1 MSRQSNS
8 DHRSAITRRSL
19 LASAA
24 LLITTAGVHARVV
37 TKVLPWQP
45 NEAYPVKPVKPGERV
60 PTSSAYTGTVRMF
73 EEAGFSAAQIKD
85 RGKRRMRVAL

>member
-8 DHRSAITRRSL
+8 DHRSAVTRRSL

-37 TKVLPWQP
+37 TKVLPWRP
-45 NEAYPVKPVKPGERV
+45 NEAYPVKPVVPGF
-60 PTSSAYTGTVRMF
+60 TA
-73 EEAGFSAAQIKD
+73 EAGEIY
-85 RGKRRMRVAL
+85 ALKGLAGPPACVNPKYGIN